1 MQKKPYKIMTLIV
14 LAIYSILIFSFL
26 SLKIGNWFV
35 EKSDNEIVV
44 NSEKEEGESFSDY
57 AKRVTNLVPFRT
69 IKGYITRLKNKDIL
83 PIYAFQFFVLN
94 LMAAFPYGLLLP
106 VAFKKLRHFWGT
118 VGCVFV
124 IAAMK
129 EIFKLLITVGRCDID
144 AIILNVVGGMFGFM
158 IFMLIYKNPSIKE
171 EITD

>member
-44 NSEKEEGESFSDY
+44 NSEKEEGESFSEY

-94 LMAAFPYGLLLP
+94 FIER
-106 VAFKKLRHFWGT
+106 K
-118 VGCVFV
+118 
-124 IAAMK
+124 IALKA
-129 EIFKLLITVGRCDID
+129 R
-144 AIILNVVGGMFGFM
+144 
-158 IFMLIYKNPSIKE
+158 
-171 EITD
+171 